1 MSFCYNSTVQPIVSV
16 TALVANPT
24 AGESFQ
30 MECNVILVKGII
42 GNVDILWTTNRTLRT
57 VIRTMNYTVGDANS
71 VYRDILNITELQ
83 LSDNNTVYYCDAI
96 VTTSIML
103 NGSAN
108 YTLQIGKYL
117 CVAIA
122 SLCIEIVIS

>member
-1 MSFCYNSTVQPIVSV
+1 MSFCYNSIVQPIVNV

-24 AGESFQ
+24 VGDLFQ
-30 MECNVILVKGII
+30 MECNVTLVKGII
-42 GNVDILWTTNRTLRT
+42 GNVNISWTTNGT
-57 VIRTMNYTVGDANS
+57 VKRTMNYAVGDANS

-96 VTTSIML
+96 VTTSILL

-108 YTLQIGKYL
+108 YMLKIGK
-117 CVAIA
+117 
-122 SLCIEIVIS
+122 